1 VECLSIAIAERVHGT
16 VLCNAEYQI
25 GRLRLMRHGI
35 QALILALTLGCV
47 GAIVSAVARA
57 DNSAKGP
64 DTITVT
70 ANRQHQVADEQLAQD
85 VKAALRSDP
94 IVDDNHVTIIVKN
107 GVVTMQGFVLDA
119 WDLLALRRVAKKVP
133 GVKKIVNDV
142 ELVLNDQ

>member
-1 VECLSIAIAERVHGT
+1 LGHGS
-16 VLCNAEYQI
+16 VLCSAEHQI
-25 GRLRLMRHGI
+25 ARLRLMRHGI
-35 QALILALTLGCV
+35 QALIIALSV
-47 GAIVSAVARA
+47 GGVGPVVCAVARA

-64 DTITVT
+64 DTVTVT
-70 ANRQHQVADEQLAQD
+70 ADRQHPVADEQLAQE

-94 IVDDNHVTIIVKN
+94 IVDDNHVTITVKN